1 MKIASIM
8 MVFLAFLF
16 VGCSDK
22 NENNQSQET
31 TSNLEPL
38 AYTIYSEKTELFVEF
53 KPLVVGSTST
63 FAAHFTILGEN
74 FLPLTSGKVTVSLV
88 IGENGIRNSAESA
101 SSPGIFRLALKP
113 TKEGIGKLIFDIETE
128 DYTDQIIIEN
138 ISVYSNEQTALDN
151 QVVIDSGDDITYLKE
166 QAWKVEFA
174 NAPVLKIPFS
184 NIIKTSGQILS
195 APGDEIIITANTSG
209 SVMFSSNKTIV
220 GSEVNVGTNLFTI
233 SGGNISKGTIDANFK
248 EAKANYDKAKADFE
262 RASELVKNNIISQ
275 KEYLQAKVD
284 FDNTQTTY
292 NTIAKNYSAK
302 GQAVLA
308 PMGGFVKNILISNG
322 QFVDAGTPLAIISK
336 NEKLVL
342 RANVSQLYFNK
353 LPTISSANFKL
364 VGVDDVFETQKLN
377 GELISYGKSVSDK
390 SPFIPITFEI
400 DNIGNIIPGSVA
412 EVFLKSTPIPNTLV
426 VPASA
431 LMEEQGSFYVYVQI
445 GGESFQKREVKLG
458 STDSLNVQLLSG
470 VTEGERVVTKGAYQ
484 IKLSAASGELPAH
497 GHEH

>member
-113 TKEGIGKLIFDIETE
+113 TTDGVGKLIFDIETE

-364 VGVDDVFETQKLN
+364 VGVDEVFETQELN